1 MTEAK
6 TPETPSGR
14 KTLRIAIA
22 GIGVGAK
29 AVMRALRE
37 LPHFELVAAA
47 DLRPEAR
54 DAFERTFGGRTYGS
68 VEDLCADPDVD
79 IVWVSTPNHLHCEHT
94 LIAVRAGKHVV
105 VEKPMALNLDEAERM
120 AEAAERSGVQL
131 MCGHTASLMP
141 AYQAM
146 RDVIRSGELGEVRA
160 INVLSYNDWMLRARM
175 DQELDVRLG
184 GGIVYRQGPHQVDTV
199 RLLGGGMVRSVRA
212 VVGQWMPER
221 SAPGYYA
228 AFLTFEDGM
237 PATIIRNGYGYF
249 THHEFVPW
257 VERSRDAEEVARV
270 RRGIRDGSYDDA
282 AKKSRSRFGGTQDQ
296 EAPPRAGRP
305 TGFHNDLG
313 IVIVTCERGDIRQS
327 PEGLWLY
334 DDDGR
339 REVVVEGIH
348 DGRVSEL
355 DELHR
360 AITEGRPV
368 RHDARW
374 GMATLEVVLAFMQS
388 SEEGREIMLSH
399 QCPAY

>member
-1 MTEAK
+1 MTESNA
-6 TPETPSGR
+6 PEDR

-29 AVMRALRE
+29 AVMRALRQ

-47 DLRPEAR
+47 DLRKEAR
-54 DAFERTFGGRTYGS
+54 DTFERTFHGRTYDS
-68 VEDLCADPDVD
+68 VEDLCADSEVD

-94 LIAVRAGKHVV
+94 LIAVQAGKHVV

-120 AEAAERSGVQL
+120 ADAAERGGVQL

-175 DQELDVRLG
+175 DQELDVSLG

-212 VVGQWMPER
+212 VVGQWMPAR

-228 AFLTFEDGM
+228 AFLTFEDGT

-257 VERSRDAEEVARV
+257 VERSRTAQEVAKV
-270 RRGIRDGSYDDA
+270 RTGIRDGTYDDD
-282 AKKSRSRFGGTQDQ
+282 AKKSRSRFGGSPEPPQA
-296 EAPPRAGRP
+296 EARARRP
-305 TGFHNDLG
+305 SGFHNDLG
-313 IVIVTCERGDIRQS
+313 IVIATCERGDIRQS

-334 DDDGR
+334 DDSGQH
-339 REVVVEGIH
+339 EVVVEGIH

-388 SEEGREIMLSH
+388 SQEGREIMLSH

>member
-1 MTEAK
+1 MTGTK
-6 TPETPSGR
+6 TPGDR
-14 KTLRIAIA
+14 QTLRIAIA

-29 AVMRALRE
+29 AVMRALRG
-37 LPHFELVAAA
+37 LPHFQLVAAA
-47 DLRPEAR
+47 DLRQEAL
-54 DAFERTFGGRTYGS
+54 DAFERTFGGRTYDS
-68 VEDLCADPDVD
+68 VEDLCADSEVD

-94 LIAVRAGKHVV
+94 LTAVHAGKHVV

-120 AEAAERSGVQL
+120 ADAAEQSGVQL

-146 RDVIRSGELGEVRA
+146 RQMIRSGELGEVRA

-212 VVGQWMPER
+212 VVGEWMPAR

-228 AFLTFEDGM
+228 AFLEFEDGT

-249 THHEFVPW
+249 THHELVPW
-257 VERSRDAEEVARV
+257 VERSRNADEVALV
-270 RRGIRDGSYDDA
+270 RQGIRDGTYDDA
-282 AKKSRSRFGGTQDQ
+282 AKKSRSRFGGSPEPPVA
-296 EAPPRAGRP
+296 EARARRP

-313 IVIVTCERGDIRQS
+313 IVIATCERGDIRQS
-327 PEGLWLY
+327 PEGLWVY
-334 DDDGR
+334 DDDGQ
-339 REVVVEGIH
+339 REVAVEGIH

-374 GMATLEVVLAFMQS
+374 GMATLEVVLAFMES
-388 SEEGREIMLSH
+388 SQQRREITLSH